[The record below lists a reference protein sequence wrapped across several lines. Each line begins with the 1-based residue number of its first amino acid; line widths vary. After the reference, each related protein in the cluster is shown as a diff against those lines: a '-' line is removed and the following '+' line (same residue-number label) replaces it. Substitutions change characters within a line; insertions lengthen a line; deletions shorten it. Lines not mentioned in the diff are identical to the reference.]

1 MTTLEKIRS
10 HGVLLLII
18 VGLAM
23 LAFILGDFINSGTTF
38 FQRSR
43 EYVGTIAG
51 EQIHI
56 ADYEKA
62 KEQLTEVYKIETG
75 RNDFDEDLQASINE
89 QVWQALLLE
98 NTLGAQAKEIGMTVT
113 ADELSELCI
122 GANPH
127 QIISQRRAFYDET
140 GNFNR
145 TALVQFLASLEQEP
159 ASAEQAASLEQA
171 RTYWMYWENA
181 TRLSHLQEKY
191 VGLMTQLVGANKLDA
206 KAAFD
211 ARQTTATVK
220 YVSQPYYAIP
230 DSTVKV
236 SDSEIKKLYNQKK
249 EQYKQAPN
257 RTLQYISFDVVP
269 SEQDFAEAAAW
280 INNLKE
286 EFATTDEIA
295 LVVNSNSDIPYN
307 AYNYSATTIPAQYK
321 DFAFAKGA
329 KAGDVTEVAFQDNTY
344 SIARIMEVGYS
355 LPDSVQL
362 RVGFLANADKL
373 DSLKAAWNR
382 GQYGDA
388 QEAGWVTEAAL
399 TKELAEPAFTTKKN
413 GIFTVPYGAALQV
426 FQVMESS
433 AATPKAKVA
442 ILSREVTPSSRTYA
456 TIYNQAK
463 AYIVA
468 NNTEELFLAAADSLD
483 LTVFPAFNLVE
494 NANKVAQLPSSRQIV
509 RWAFDAKEGA
519 ISDVFE
525 CGDQFIVAAL
535 TEVKDGEYRPIAD
548 VQIELRRE
556 ILNEK
561 KAEVIAANL
570 AGVTT
575 LEEAAEKL
583 DAEILTAENISLS
596 SFRFG
601 NAGAEPAVIGAA
613 VALDGTALSAPIA
626 GVQGVYLLQG
636 VSKTTVEGEFNA
648 TSEIAQFNIRN
659 SYSLPYQLVGLITE
673 EAEVEDN
680 RANFY

>member
-18 VGLAM
+18 VGIAM

-43 EYVGTIAG
+43 EYVGSIAG

-89 QVWQALLLE
+89 QVWQTLLMQH
-98 NTLGAQAKEIGMTVT
+98 TLGQQAEEIGMTVT

-127 QIISQRRAFYDET
+127 QIISQRRAFHDES

-145 TALVQFLASLEQEP
+145 TALVQFIASLEQEP
-159 ASAEQAASLEQA
+159 ANAEQAAQLEQF
-171 RTYWMYWENA
+171 RSYWMYWENA
-181 TRLSHLQEKY
+181 VRLSQLQDKY
-191 VGLMTQLVGANKLDA
+191 VGLLTQLIGANKLDA

-211 ARQTTATVK
+211 ARQTAATVK

-249 EQYKQAPN
+249 EQYKQEPN

-269 SEQDFAEAAAW
+269 SEQDFAEAEAW
-280 INNLKE
+280 IKALQE
-286 EFATTDEIA
+286 EFATTEEIA

-307 AYNYSATTIPAQYK
+307 AYNYSATTIPSQYK

-329 KAGDVTEVAFQDNTY
+329 KVGDVTPIDFQNNTY
-344 SIARIMEVGYS
+344 SMARLIEVGYS
-355 LPDSVQL
+355 LPDSVHL
-362 RVGFLANADKL
+362 RVGFLENADKL

-382 GQYGDA
+382 GNFGDA
-388 QEAGWVTEAAL
+388 QDAGWVAEAAL
-399 TKELAEPAFTTKKN
+399 TKELAGPAFTTKKN
-413 GIFTVPYGAALQV
+413 GIFTLPYGASLQV
-426 FQVMESS
+426 FQVIERS
-433 AATPKAKVA
+433 ASTPKAKVA

-468 NNTEELFLAAADSLD
+468 NNTEELFLASADSLD
-483 LTVFPAFNLVE
+483 LTVYPAFNLQK
-494 NANKVAQLPSSRQIV
+494 NANKVAQLPTSRPIV
-509 RWAFDAKEGA
+509 RWAFEAEEGA

-525 CGDQFIVAAL
+525 CGDHFIVAAL
-535 TEVKDGEYRPIAD
+535 TEVKDGEYRPLAD
-548 VQIELRRE
+548 VQVELRRE
-556 ILNEK
+556 LLNEK

-570 AGVTT
+570 AGVAT

-583 DAEILTAENISLS
+583 DAEVLTAENVSLNS
-596 SFRFG
+596 YRFG

-613 VALDGTALSAPIA
+613 VALEGTALSAPIE

-636 VSKTTVEGEFNA
+636 VSKTTAEGEFNA
-648 TSEIAQFNIRN
+648 TSEISQLNVRTA
-659 SYSLPYQLVGLITE
+659 YSLPYQLIGLVTE

>member
-10 HGVLLLII
+10 HGVLLLVI
-18 VGLAM
+18 VGIAM
-23 LAFILGDFINSGTTF
+23 LAFILGDFINSGSTF

-43 EYVGTIAG
+43 EYVGTIEG

-75 RNDFDEDLQASINE
+75 RNDFDEDLQASIND
-89 QVWQALLLE
+89 QVWQTLLMQH
-98 NTLGAQAKEIGMTVT
+98 TLGQQAKEIGMTVT
-113 ADELSELCI
+113 ADELSALCI

-140 GNFNR
+140 GNFSR
-145 TALVQFLASLEQEP
+145 TALVQFLASLDQDP
-159 ASAEQAASLEQA
+159 VNAEQAAQLEQA

-181 TRLSHLQEKY
+181 VRLSQLQDKY
-191 VGLMTQLVGANKLDA
+191 VGLLTQLIGANKLDA

-211 ARQTTATVK
+211 ARQTAATVK
-220 YVSQPYYAIP
+220 YVSQPYFAIP
-230 DSTVKV
+230 DSVVKV
-236 SDSEIKKLYNQKK
+236 SDSDIKKLYNQKK

-269 SEQDFAEAAAW
+269 SEQDFAEAEAW
-280 INNLKE
+280 MQGLQE
-286 EFATTDEIA
+286 EFATTEDIT
-295 LVVNSNSDIPYN
+295 LVVNANSDIPYN

-329 KAGDVTEVAFQDNTY
+329 KVGDVTPIDFQNNTY
-344 SIARIMEVGYS
+344 SMARIMEVGYS

-362 RVGFLANADKL
+362 RVGFLENPEKL

-388 QEAGWVTEAAL
+388 QEAGWFAEAAL
-399 TKELAEPAFTTKKN
+399 TKELAGPAFTTKKN

-426 FQVMESS
+426 FQVMDRS
-433 AATPKAKVA
+433 ASTPKAKVA

-483 LTVFPAFNLVE
+483 LTVYPAFNLQK
-494 NANKVAQLPSSRQIV
+494 NAHKVAQLASSRPIV
-509 RWAFDAKEGA
+509 RWAFEAEEGA

-525 CGDQFIVAAL
+525 CGNQFIVAAL
-535 TEVKDGEYRPIAD
+535 TEVKDGEYRPLAD

-556 ILNEK
+556 LLNEK
-561 KAEVIAANL
+561 KAEVIAAKL

-575 LEEAAEKL
+575 IEDAATKL
-583 DAEILTAENISLS
+583 DAEILTAENVSLNS
-596 SFRFG
+596 YRFG

-613 VALDGTALSAPIA
+613 VALEGTALSTPIE

-636 VSKTTVEGEFNA
+636 VTKTTATGEFNA
-648 TSEIAQFNIRN
+648 TAETAQLNARTA
-659 SYSLPYQLVGLITE
+659 YSLPYQLINLITE

>member
-18 VGLAM
+18 VGIAM
-23 LAFILGDFINSGTTF
+23 LAFILGDFINSGSTF

-43 EYVGTIAG
+43 EYVATIAG

-75 RNDFDEDLQASINE
+75 RNDFDEDLQASLNS
-89 QVWQALLLE
+89 QVWQTLLLQH
-98 NTLGAQAKEIGMTVT
+98 TLGAQAKEIGMTVT
-113 ADELSELCI
+113 NDELSELCI

-140 GNFNR
+140 GKFNR
-145 TALVQFLASLEQEP
+145 MALVQFLASLEQEP
-159 ASAEQAASLEQA
+159 TNAEQAASLEQA

-181 TRLSHLQEKY
+181 VRLSQLQDKY
-191 VGLMTQLVGANKLDA
+191 VGLLTQLIGANKLDA

-211 ARQTTATVK
+211 ARQTTANVK
-220 YVSQPYYAIP
+220 YVSQPYFAIP

-236 SDSEIKKLYNQKK
+236 TDGEIKKLYNQKK
-249 EQYKQAPN
+249 EQYKQEPN

-269 SEQDFAEAAAW
+269 SEQDFAEAEAW
-280 INNLKE
+280 INNLQN

-307 AYNYSATTIPAQYK
+307 AYNYSENTIPAQYK

-329 KAGDVTEVAFQDNTY
+329 KAGDVTPVSFQDNTY
-344 SIARIMEVGYS
+344 SMARLVEVGYT
-355 LPDSVQL
+355 LPDSVHL
-362 RVGFLANADKL
+362 RVGLLANPEKL

-399 TKELAEPAFTTKKN
+399 TKELATPAFTTKKN
-413 GIFTVPYGAALQV
+413 GIFTIPYGTSLQV
-426 FQVMESS
+426 FQVIDRS

-442 ILSREVTPSSRTYA
+442 ILSREVMPSSRTYA
-456 TIYNQAK
+456 TLYNQAK

-483 LTVFPAFNLVE
+483 LTVYPAFNLQKNSE
-494 NANKVAQLPSSRQIV
+494 KVAQLPSSRQIV
-509 RWAFDAKEGA
+509 RWAFDANEGA

-525 CGDQFIVAAL
+525 CGDHFIVAAL
-535 TEVKDGEYRPIAD
+535 TDVKDGEYRPIAD
-548 VQIELRRE
+548 VQTELRRE
-556 ILNEK
+556 LLNEK
-561 KAEVIAANL
+561 KAAQIIANL
-570 AGVTT
+570 AGVAT
-575 LEEAAEKL
+575 LEEAATKL
-583 DAEILTAENISLS
+583 DAEILTADNVSLNS
-596 SFRFG
+596 YRFG

-613 VALDGTALSAPIA
+613 VALEGTALSAPIE

-636 VSKTTVEGEFNA
+636 VSKTTTEGEFNA
-648 TSEIAQFNIRN
+648 ASEISQLNIRS